1 MAAKGRRQRR
11 ITEGDGMGPTP
22 EETALFNAAMQAER
36 QGAAEG
42 LLNWRSGQTT
52 FEQMRNLPSLTGG
65 GAKLSPEQVV
75 SRQAAAAKAE
85 EKRLKDLEKQQA
97 AALANAGR
105 AAQQAFER
113 EKRQWERQDRAWTLA
128 DRATQQRLAE
138 EERQR
143 QAAAQARQGAAYR
156 SIADLYRTQGQEA
169 YQAALQ
175 NIGSIYG
182 GEESAVNAARQRQLD
197 ALMRAM
203 GESRGQIGAAEQQA
217 LSSLVAPTAY
227 QNVPL
232 VNLAPQQQVLQA
244 ALAAEGAGPSQQQV
258 AEQNYA
264 QQLAAQFNELARRSA
279 EQLNVGEQNYL
290 TALRN
295 ALTGGALAARTGVE
309 QRGTAIRGGVEEQY
323 ATAVRELARQRAAEQ
338 AQADAER
345 RAAMLRAAEA
355 AAQAEAFSPAP
366 AAAGAGTGAGTGG
379 GFNETATLT
388 PQQLEDLRRRLELAA
403 LAANPQQAAQPT
415 LGMFG
420 MQ

>member
-11 ITEGDGMGPTP
+11 ITQGDGMGPTP
-22 EETALFNAAMQAER
+22 EETAMFNAAMQAER

-52 FEQMRNLPSLTGG
+52 FEQMRSPSSLTGG
-65 GAKLSPEQVV
+65 GIKLSPEQVV

-97 AALANAGR
+97 SALANAGR

-156 SIADLYRTQGQEA
+156 SIADLYKSQGEESYKEA
-169 YQAALQ
+169 LKNIAAM
-175 NIGSIYG
+175 YG
-182 GEESAVNAARQRQLD
+182 GEETMLADTRKRQLD
-197 ALMRAM
+197 ALTKALA
-203 GESRGQIGAAEQQA
+203 ESRGQIGSAEQQA
-217 LSSLVAPTAY
+217 LSSLIAPTAY
-227 QNVPL
+227 QNIPL

-290 TALRN
+290 AALRN

-309 QRGTAIRGGVEEQY
+309 QRGTAITGGIEEQY
-323 ATAVRELARQRAAEQ
+323 ATAARELARQRAAEQ

-366 AAAGAGTGAGTGG
+366 AKKE
-379 GFNETATLT
+379 ETATET
-388 PQQLEDLRRRLELAA
+388 PEETRRKALERLAEGILRGEL
-403 LAANPQQAAQPT
+403 QAFQ
-415 LGMFG
+415 
-420 MQ
+420 